1 MKIPIVIPRA
11 EASCPLSRMHTYAN
25 VYVCARVTA
34 LRVRKVRRV
43 TRRANDDDTLI
54 SPGGRGSFF
63 KGQRRGKNGP
73 GELLNEKG
81 SETRSWRV
89 KGRKRCRRRREEE
102 EDDDD
107 DDEVPSAR

>member
-1 MKIPIVIPRA
+1 MYVRA
-11 EASCPLSRMHTYAN
+11 RIT
-25 VYVCARVTA
+25 T

-63 KGQRRGKNGP
+63 KGQRGGKSDP
-73 GELLNEKG
+73 GELLNEEG
-81 SETRSWRV
+81 DETRSCRM
-89 KGRKRCRRRREEE
+89 KGRKSCKRRRE

-107 DDEVPSAR
+107 DDEVPSAC

>member
-1 MKIPIVIPRA
+1 MYENPDRDSESRGLVPIVTDA
-11 EASCPLSRMHTYAN
+11 HAQ
-25 VYVCARVTA
+25 VYVRVTA

-63 KGQRRGKNGP
+63 KGQRGGKSGP
-73 GELLNEKG
+73 GELLNEEG

-89 KGRKRCRRRREEE
+89 KGRTSCRRRRRREE
-102 EDDDD
+102 DDDED
-107 DDEVPSAR
+107 NDDEVPSAR

>member
-1 MKIPIVIPRA
+1 MKILIVIPRA
-11 EASCPLSRMHTYAN
+11 EASCPLSRMHTYKC
-25 VYVCARVTA
+25 VRARARITT

-63 KGQRRGKNGP
+63 KGQRGGKSDP
-73 GELLNEKG
+73 GELLNEEG
-81 SETRSWRV
+81 DETRIWRM
-89 KGRKRCRRRREEE
+89 KGRKNCRRRE

-107 DDEVPSAR
+107 DNDEVPSAR

>member
-1 MKIPIVIPRA
+1 MPIVTDA
-11 EASCPLSRMHTYAN
+11 HAQVCT
-25 VYVCARVTA
+25 CARARITA

-63 KGQRRGKNGP
+63 KGQRGGKNDP
-73 GELLNEKG
+73 GELLNEEG
-81 SETRSWRV
+81 DETRSWRM
-89 KGRKRCRRRREEE
+89 KGRKNCRRRED